1 VLWQNWAPGIGT
13 VEVAPVTAEE
23 ALAEIGKV
31 NELLREL
38 DAKLRLVPSSA
49 VPQLQQEIAEA
60 MARKGWLFE
69 QIPRM
74 EGWHLRANPEA

>member
-1 VLWQNWAPGIGT
+1 

-23 ALAEIGKV
+23 ALAELGKV

-38 DAKLRLVPSSA
+38 DATLRLVPSSA

-74 EGWHLRANPEA
+74 EKAGALNPTPPKQEREIS